1 MDNYLGE
8 IRAFA
13 FGFIPEGWH
22 LCDGALLP
30 MQSNL
35 ALYSLIGIT
44 FGGDGKT
51 NFAIPDLRGRTIV
64 SPNYKSYDSIVGAK
78 KGVEAVTLTNQQTNH
93 MHNMQVEAALGNTII
108 PTNLL
113 AIPDVSSLP
122 SEIINIYAVPKASPT
137 VNLNSATITIQG
149 GNIPHNNM
157 QPFLVVNY
165 CIATS
170 GIYPQRP

>member
-13 FGFIPEGWH
+13 FGVIPEGWH

-30 MQSNL
+30 MQQNM
-35 ALYSLIGIT
+35 ALYSLIGT
-44 FGGDGKT
+44 VFGGDGKT

-64 SPNYKSYDSIVGAK
+64 SPNYKSSDSIVGAK
-78 KGVEAVTLTNQQTNH
+78 KGVETVTLTYQQTNH
-93 MHNMQVEAALGNTII
+93 IHSMQVEAALGNTTI

-122 SEIINIYAVPKASPT
+122 SEIINIYAVPNSSPSVCLNPAT
-137 VNLNSATITIQG
+137 VQMLGENLA
-149 GNIPHNNM
+149 HNNM

-165 CIATS
+165 CIAIS

>member
-8 IRAFA
+8 IKAFA
-13 FGFIPEGWH
+13 FGIVPEGWH
-22 LCDGALLP
+22 LCDGSLLP
-30 MQSNL
+30 MQQNM
-35 ALYSLIGIT
+35 AIYSLIGIT
-44 FGGDGKT
+44 FGGDGRT
-51 NFAIPDLRGRTIV
+51 NFALPDLRGRVIV
-64 SPNYKSYDSIVGAK
+64 SPNNKSYDSIMGAK
-78 KGVEAVTLTNQQTNH
+78 NGVETVTLTNQQTNH
-93 MHNMQVEAALGNTII
+93 MHSMQVEAALGNTTI

-122 SEIINIYAVPKASPT
+122 SEIINIYADPKSSPT
-137 VNLNSATITIQG
+137 VCLNSATIEAFG
-149 GNIPHNNM
+149 GNMPHNNM